1 MPMKPFS
8 PRPTRR
14 PVSRADAQKSFVLN
28 QFATPGLGSLMA
40 GRILPG
46 IGQLVVAVAGFALVT
61 AWFVLTMIQTYR
73 QLTDNAPDKSFGEF
87 GAVGALVFA
96 AAWLW
101 SLVTSLSVLREART
115 AEQNVPPKIAGETL
129 PK

>member
-1 MPMKPFS
+1 MRMKTSSSAKRLDYTAARNCFL
-8 PRPTRR
+8 
-14 PVSRADAQKSFVLN
+14 VN
-28 QFATPGLGSLMA
+28 QLATPGLGSLMA
-40 GRILPG
+40 GRIVPG
-46 IGQLVVAVAGFALVT
+46 IGQITVAVAGFALVT

-73 QLTDNAPDKSFGEF
+73 QVTSDAPARSFGEF
-87 GAVGALVFA
+87 GAAGALVFA

-101 SLVTSLSVLREART
+101 SLVTSLGMLREAKT